1 MDEHD
6 LLQDRLHEL
15 EDRRSILVRE
25 IGELEVKKSDMLRDY
40 WMIHDEIN
48 EVWEALDKYEKPNDI
63 AVMESR
69 YESI

>member
-1 MDEHD
+1 MCEHD

-40 WMIHDEIN
+40 WAIHDEIN
-48 EVWEALDKYEKPNDI
+48 EVWEELDKYEKPNDI

-69 YESI
+69 T